1 MGVDKQAV
9 YLSISCLW
17 GRNVADVVTGIPRS
31 GFECN
36 MRETQSPAE
45 QDEDLKLSTEL
56 LPPRISLLAIP
67 QEGKSLHGFKVGNQ
81 GRRKCVVLA
90 AEKNLQRNSWGS
102 VQFRFIC
109 DLEKGVSS
117 ELPKFADGIKWFVLV
132 RSRTSCEDV

>member
-1 MGVDKQAV
+1 MGVDKQAE
-9 YLSISCLW
+9 YLYISCLW
-17 GRNVADVVTGIPRS
+17 GRNVADVVTGILRS

-56 LPPRISLLAIP
+56 LPPRISLLTIP
-67 QEGKSLHGFKVGNQ
+67 QEGKSVCGFKVGNQ
-81 GRRKCVVLA
+81 GRRKCVV
-90 AEKNLQRNSWGS
+90 KNLQRNSWGS

-117 ELPKFADGIKWFVLV
+117 ELPKFADGIKLFVLV